1 MHRLGGLEAEV
12 MNELWSTD
20 EPQSVHDLVD
30 RLRERRELAYT
41 TILTVVTHLYEK
53 GWVRREKRSR
63 AYFYSPSRSRE
74 EATSEALRALLDGC
88 TDPSAVLLRF
98 AKTVSDREYDALRR
112 GWTSRTTDQ

>member
-1 MHRLGGLEAEV
+1 MHGLGGLEAEV

-30 RLRERRELAYT
+30 RLRDRKEFAYT

-53 GWVRREKRSR
+53 GWVQREKRSR

-74 EATSEALRALLDGC
+74 EATSQALRALLSSSA
-88 TDPSAVLLRF
+88 DPSEGSHRVPSTREPSAGRARGGVLP
-98 AKTVSDREYDALRR
+98 
-112 GWTSRTTDQ
+112 

>member
-20 EPQSVHDLVD
+20 EPQSVHGLVE
-30 RLRERRELAYT
+30 RLRDRKEFAYT

-53 GWVRREKRSR
+53 GWVQREKRSR
-63 AYFYSPSRSRE
+63 AYYYSPSRSRE
-74 EATSEALRALLDGC
+74 EATSEALRALLDSS
-88 TDPSAVLLRF
+88 TDPSAVLLHF

-112 GWTSRTTDQ
+112 GWTSRTADQ

>member
-1 MHRLGGLEAEV
+1 MHGLGGLEAEV

-30 RLRERRELAYT
+30 RLRDRKEFAYT

-53 GWVRREKRSR
+53 GWVQREKRSR

-74 EATSEALRALLDGC
+74 EATSQALRALLDSSA
-88 TDPSAVLLRF
+88 DPSAVLLHF
-98 AKTVSDREYDALRR
+98 AKTVTDREYDALRR
-112 GWTSRTTDQ
+112 GRTSQAPEQ